1 MKLTSFVFT
10 LAVILYFSSCSDPT
24 LVGAGLLEDDRADV
38 GFSDTLSISARPV
51 TRDSIRTY
59 SPFTS
64 SQLPTYLFGS
74 LNDPLFGRST
84 ASIYAQVYPENN
96 SPNFGENTVVDSIVL
111 VLPYDIERFYAKT
124 AGEVF
129 GIDVYQLAEAPL
141 EDNDYFSNQ
150 ELEVAPMPIGSALV
164 TVSVDSLEFTDY
176 EGTDTVTVKIPHC
189 RIPVDDAIASLLVGL
204 ESDVYESDS
213 LFFDAFEGIH
223 LRPGTENEGMLSFDL
238 LSEHAGIYLYYRD
251 SLAGKP
257 KRFLYDFDIQPTVR
271 FVNFQHNYEGA
282 PVAAFLEEPKLGD
295 SLVFIQ
301 GMTGLEARLEI
312 PNVTALQGLVVNKA
326 ELEVYVASLEE
337 DEPGFEPIQ
346 QLILNAPDSYGE
358 LFVVEDIALIQAQ
371 RRNLQD
377 FFGGTPQTG
386 ANGAPTL
393 YRMNITAH
401 IQGIIDGER
410 ENVLYIAP
418 LEKARTAARTILYG
432 PGHPQYGIKLKLAFT
447 KL

>member
-1 MKLTSFVFT
+1 MKLTSFIFT
-10 LAVILYFSSCSDPT
+10 LAVILYFTSCSDPT

-38 GFSDTLSISARPV
+38 GFSDTLSFSARSA

-64 SQLPTYLFGS
+64 SQLPSYLFGN
-74 LNDPLFGRST
+74 LNDPLLGRSA

-96 SPNFGENTVVDSIVL
+96 SPGFSENTVIDSIVL
-111 VLPYDIERFYAKT
+111 VLPYDIEHFYAKT

-129 GIDVYQLAEAPL
+129 GIDVYQLAEVPL
-141 EDNDYFSNQ
+141 EDNEYFSNQ
-150 ELEVAPMPIGSALV
+150 ELAVDPMPIGSAQV

-176 EGTDTVTVKIPHC
+176 EGTDTVMVKIPHC
-189 RIPVDDAIASLLVGL
+189 RIPVDDSVAGLLVGL
-204 ESDVYESDS
+204 DPDVYESDS
-213 LFFDAFEGIH
+213 LFFDAFKGIH

-238 LSEHAGIYLYYRD
+238 LSENAGIYLYYRD

-257 KRFLYDFDIQPTVR
+257 KRFLFDFDLQPTVR
-271 FVNFQHNYEGA
+271 FVNFKHDYEGA

-295 SLVFIQ
+295 SLIFIQ
-301 GMTGLEARLEI
+301 GMNGLEARLEI
-312 PNVTALQGLVVNKA
+312 PNVTAMQGLVINKA
-326 ELEVYVASLEE
+326 ELEVYAANLEE
-337 DEPGFEPIQ
+337 DESGFVPIQ
-346 QLILNAPDSYGE
+346 QLILNAPDSDGD
-358 LFVVEDIALIQAQ
+358 LFVVDDIAIIQAQ
-371 RRNLQD
+371 RRSLED
-377 FFGGTPQTG
+377 FFGGTPQTDP
-386 ANGAPTL
+386 NGGPTL

-401 IQGIIDGER
+401 IQGVIDGEK

-418 LEKARTAARTILYG
+418 LEKAVTAGRTILYG